1 MLVPRFGRERAG
13 LRRQCSSGFSASPAP
28 DSRRAGASTGAPQA
42 KPFGSTTS
50 ATKVDPSAPDNQLK
64 YNGQHLDAGS
74 ALYNLRARN
83 YDAADGRFTATD
95 PIAPALLDP

>member
-1 MLVPRFGRERAG
+1 VQFRFQRVSCA
-13 LRRQCSSGFSASPAP
+13 

-50 ATKVDPSAPDNQLK
+50 ATRVDPSAPDNQLK

-74 ALYNLRARN
+74 GLYNLRARN
-83 YDAADGRFTATD
+83 YDAAD
-95 PIAPALLDP
+95 